1 MLLSVEK
8 AGHGLE
14 GPALPFYKKM
24 AFWFAYQYK
33 SIVSYFACLYYI
45 PELKYSKKSRYFG
58 ELQIEGAKITSLFSE
73 AAVLPQRETSNIS

>member
-14 GPALPFYKKM
+14 GPAVPFYKKM

-33 SIVSYFACLYYI
+33 SLVSYFACLFYI
-45 PELKYSKKSRYFG
+45 PELKYSK
-58 ELQIEGAKITSLFSE
+58 SLDILVNFK
-73 AAVLPQRETSNIS
+73 LKGQK